1 MKIMRINRIK
11 EELKDSLFTA
21 IYLLI
26 WFGIMILIK
35 KLLLADYHIEFS
47 RTTVF
52 IAGALGVSHAIDIF
66 GKVPLF
72 RKSSPPAIFEII
84 SRILIVL
91 IGVFILLIL
100 EKSFDARHEYGGF
113 VNAFRNLTS
122 HADIYHV
129 WVNTIAVLGA
139 LTFYYLWSLVKKHL
153 GGKNLWD
160 ILRAPVPGKDNVN

>member
-1 MKIMRINRIK
+1 MWINRIK
-11 EELKDSLFTA
+11 EELKDSILTA

-26 WFGIMILIK
+26 WFGIMMLIK
-35 KLLLADYHIEFS
+35 KLLLEDYHIEFT

-72 RKSSPPAIFEII
+72 RKSAPPAIIEII

-91 IGVFILLIL
+91 AGVFILLIL
-100 EKSFDARHEYGGF
+100 EKSFDARHEYEGF
-113 VNAFRNLTS
+113 VNSFKNLAS
-122 HADIYHV
+122 HADIYHI

-139 LTFYYLWSLVKKHL
+139 LIFYYMWSIVKKHL
-153 GGKNLWD
+153 GGKNLWE
-160 ILRAPVPGKDNVN
+160 ILKAPVPGKEIKKDD